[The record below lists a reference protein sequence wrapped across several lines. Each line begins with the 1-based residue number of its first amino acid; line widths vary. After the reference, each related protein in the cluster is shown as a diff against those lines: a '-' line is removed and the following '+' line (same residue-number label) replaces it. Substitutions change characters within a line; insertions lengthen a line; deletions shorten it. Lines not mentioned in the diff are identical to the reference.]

1 MDGTAIIIITMGG
14 MVITIIMTIIIT
26 DLLIIHAMIIMVGN
40 IQTDHP
46 QPTPTEGVRE
56 TIQDLQTTIIIIQTG
71 TIM

>member
-1 MDGTAIIIITMGG
+1 
-14 MVITIIMTIIIT
+14 
-26 DLLIIHAMIIMVGN
+26 MIIMVGI